1 MIGPLRMHL
10 NARFSTI
17 NFSILLSFLS
27 IVFCTISSCMDTYGA
42 VLITIA
48 SASLTLTLTINTTNI
63 DKREILAIG
72 CDGTNICKQE
82 WEGGKLKT
90 TATIITI
97 YEDGL
102 NEIIDKNEYNE
113 SVFKWLNFLFKEFC
127 INACTLKTYLC
138 YVRYWVAANLKQKN
152 VEDVKQAAICVIVL
166 ILSLICWIDQ
176 WDATLTIDNASD
188 VTRCNNST

>member
-1 MIGPLRMHL
+1 MIWSLRMDL

-113 SVFKWLNFLFKEFC
+113 SVFKWFNLVIQRVLHQC
-127 INACTLKTYLC
+127 MHLKD
-138 YVRYWVAANLKQKN
+138 LKQKN
-152 VEDVKQAAICVIVL
+152 VEDVKQGAICATVL

-176 WDATLTIDNASD
+176 WDATLVNDNASD